1 MEHLAKVLKEDPLEF
16 RIKNMNTSDQNVLT
30 LKQIIEELRK
40 SSDYEDRLRQ
50 VSFSNCAVPQLLL
63 IKYLWKRL
71 RNSIATI
78 VGRSEGSICYQ

>member
-1 MEHLAKVLKEDPLEF
+1 MFKLGTSQGVAIIENLMEHLAKVLKEDPLEF

-50 VSFSNCAVPQLLL
+50 VSFSNCAVPQF
-63 IKYLWKRL
+63 
-71 RNSIATI
+71 
-78 VGRSEGSICYQ
+78 